1 MNIVI
6 SIDSFKGSLSSM
18 EAANAIAAGARA
30 AIPEASVSI
39 CPLAD
44 GGEGT
49 VDALVA
55 ALGAE
60 YVRVTVSD
68 PLGRPVEA
76 AFALTPDKKT
86 AILEMSAAA
95 GITLVSAAERD
106 PRVATTRGVG
116 ELILAAIARG
126 ARHFL
131 VGIGGSA
138 TNDAGLGMLA
148 ALGFRFYDK
157 QDREIT
163 AFGAIDAGRVV
174 RIAADGVKKEV
185 LESTFSVACDVKN
198 PLCGENGCSAV
209 YGPQKG
215 ADAAMVAELDA
226 ALSRFADAAA
236 AYSPAADPNA
246 RGAGAAGGLGF
257 AFQGFLGGKLLPGA
271 ELITKECGLEEL
283 VRDADVVVTGEG
295 KIDFQSAMGK
305 APAAVAALAKKYG
318 KHVIAFCG
326 AIDQKGESASCPGID
341 AIFPIPT
348 GAHTLAEAM
357 DIATATRNLRI
368 TAEQVFRV
376 IALYQK

>member
-6 SIDSFKGSLSSM
+6 SIDSFKGSLSSR
-18 EAANAIAAGARA
+18 EAAEAIAAGARA
-30 AIPEASVSI
+30 AIPEARISI

-60 YVRVTVSD
+60 YVTATVSD

-76 AFALTPDKKT
+76 AFALTPDGKT
-86 AILEMSAAA
+86 AIIEMSAAA
-95 GITLVSAAERD
+95 GITMLVADERD
-106 PRVATTRGVG
+106 PRVATTYGVG

-148 ALGFRFYDK
+148 ALGFQFLDEEGN
-157 QDREIT
+157 EI
-163 AFGAIDAGRVV
+163 APHGAIAAGRVAK
-174 RIAADGVKKEV
+174 IITDGVKKEV

-198 PLCGENGCSAV
+198 PLCGANGCSAV

-215 ADAAMVAELDA
+215 ADVAMVAEMDT
-226 ALSRFADAAA
+226 ALARFADVAVAHF
-236 AYSPAADPNA
+236 PKADPNA
-246 RGAGAAGGLGF
+246 KGAGAAGGLGF

-271 ELITKECGLEEL
+271 ELITKECGLEDL
-283 VRDADVVVTGEG
+283 VRGADVVVTGEG

-318 KHVIAFCG
+318 KRVIAFCG

-376 IALYQK
+376 IALYQ